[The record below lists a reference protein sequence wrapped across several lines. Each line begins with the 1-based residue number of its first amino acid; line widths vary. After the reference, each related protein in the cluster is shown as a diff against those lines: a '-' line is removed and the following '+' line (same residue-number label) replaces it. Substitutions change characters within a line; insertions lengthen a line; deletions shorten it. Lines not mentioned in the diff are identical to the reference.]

1 MNKITLFVSAA
12 LLLTFG
18 CAKEVQHPQQKEAVK
33 VGVSLAQVSTRTYLD
48 PSVADGKR
56 QVCWSEG
63 DEINLNGYTSLPL
76 TAEQAGKPV
85 ADFLFYNGAA
95 PLSIVYPASI
105 CDESGYAEDG
115 SINIDIPSVQEY
127 SATSFGKNAAVLYGY
142 GEVQPVALSNLCGAV
157 RVAVKG
163 QQTVITKAALI
174 SNDRTVAI
182 AGKYRLNPQTG
193 AYTVIDVIH
202 SVALDITEI
211 TLTDE
216 GQSFYFTLPYGE
228 YPAGFTVKFYDSEGG
243 PMECLWLRNSED
255 TQGVKIEAGRLYEF
269 KPVEFTAGK
278 KEILTGA
285 DWNYIATQINEGK
298 SDWKAVYL
306 DEKTN
311 TIKFGADIT
320 LDKDAVQIQS
330 LEYTLDGNGFS
341 VMNHEAAKPL
351 VYDLPEGG
359 VIRDLTLAGNMSV
372 TTADVSAFT
381 FSVSG
386 GTIENCTNEMDI
398 EITTKHPAFG
408 AFVRTITSG
417 TLKGCVNKGDITVNL
432 VNEAASS
439 VSKSFGGALAAT
451 CFNPTGI
458 STIEDCVN
466 EGDVKVILNI
476 GSYSGVQRAGYG
488 GIIGYIS
495 GAGADNTCR
504 IIGCENHGKVSLDIA
519 HQPTTMALIQYS
531 VGGILGLSS
540 AVATSADSG
549 GTGKNHGS
557 SKIADPFLSST
568 ENSYIYL
575 EKCSNYGEVSNNLTS
590 RSASTDIF
598 TKVFTGGIAGTVI
611 GLSDKHS
618 VIKDC
623 VSKGAVIPYSVKI
636 NPYNRAGLCT
646 VCGGVV
652 GLGGYVDI
660 TGGSVDSAV
669 GTPDAMTFSVGGV
682 IGTALTKFSISGMN
696 ISPKISHSYS
706 VDHAKDNH
714 ALAVVNS
721 TSKLGTTTDISGSSV
736 TGCTFGGS
744 FFTASTAKYTD
755 VAPYPDQIV
764 SVTAEDIA
772 IGRYIISASYTK
784 GDVTLSDNTFAAVN
798 GQEE

>member
-1 MNKITLFVSAA
+1 MNKRILFISAA
-12 LLLTFG
+12 MILASG
-18 CAKEVQHPQQKEAVK
+18 CVKESGSLEEQDLVK
-33 VGVSLAQVSTRTYLD
+33 VGVSLSDVRTRTCLD
-48 PSVADGKR
+48 ETVADGRR

-63 DEINLNGYTSLPL
+63 DAINLNGYASLPL
-76 TAEQAGKPV
+76 TADQAGKSV
-85 ADFLFYNGAA
+85 ADFLFYNGTA

-105 CDESGYAEDG
+105 CEGERYAEDG
-115 SINIDIPSVQEY
+115 SITVNIPATQEY
-127 SATSFGKNAAVLYGY
+127 SATSFGKDAAVLYGY
-142 GEVQPVALSNLCGAV
+142 GESQPVMLNNLCGAV
-157 RVAVKG
+157 RVTVKG

-174 SNDRTVAI
+174 SNDRAVGI
-182 AGKYRLNPQTG
+182 AGKCSLNPQTG
-193 AYTVIDVIH
+193 AYAVLEGIH
-202 SVALDITEI
+202 SVALDITEV
-211 TLTDE
+211 TLSAE

-228 YPAGFTVKFYDSEGG
+228 YPEGFTVKFYDSHNG
-243 PMECLWLRNSED
+243 PMECLWLRNTEAEE
-255 TQGVKIEAGRLYEF
+255 GVTIEAGKLYEF

-285 DWNYIATQINEGK
+285 DWNYIASQINEGK
-298 SDWKAVYL
+298 TEWKSAYL
-306 DEKTN
+306 NEKTN

-320 LDKDAVQIQS
+320 LDKNAVQIQS
-330 LEYTLDGNGFS
+330 LEYTIDGNGFS
-341 VMNHEAAKPL
+341 VINQEAAKPL

-359 VIRDLTLAGNMSV
+359 VIRDLTLAGHMTV
-372 TTADVSAFT
+372 ATADVSAFT

-398 EITTKHPAFG
+398 EVTTKNPAFG
-408 AFVRTITSG
+408 AFVRTITAG

-432 VNEAASS
+432 VNETGPS
-439 VSKSFGGALAAT
+439 VSKSFGGGLVAT
-451 CFNPTGI
+451 CFTPTGI

-466 EGDVKVILNI
+466 EGDVKVILKI
-476 GSYSGVQRAGYG
+476 GNYLGVQRAGYG

-495 GAGADNTCR
+495 GAGADKTCR
-504 IIGCENHGKVSLDIA
+504 IIGCENHGKVSLDLVQ
-519 HQPTTMALIQYS
+519 QPSSMPLIQYS

-540 AVATSADSG
+540 ALTTSKDSG
-549 GTGKNHGS
+549 GSGVDHS
-557 SKIADPFLSST
+557 ASKIADPLLSSSV
-568 ENSYIYL
+568 NSYIYL
-575 EKCSNYGEVSNNLTS
+575 EKCSNFGEVSNNLTS
-590 RSASTDIF
+590 RSASNDIF

-611 GLSDKHS
+611 GRPEKHA

-623 VSKGAVIPYSVKI
+623 VSKGTVLPYSVKI
-636 NPYNRAGLCT
+636 NPYSRAGLCT
-646 VCGGVV
+646 VCGGVL

-660 TGGSVDSAV
+660 TGGSVESAV

-721 TSKLGTTTDISGSSV
+721 TSKLGTATDISGSSV
-736 TGCTFGGS
+736 IGCTFGGS

-755 VAPYPDQIV
+755 AAPYPEKIV
-764 SVTAEDIA
+764 PVTAEDIA
-772 IGRYIISASYTK
+772 IGKYIISASYTK
-784 GDVTLSDNTFAAVN
+784 GDVTLSDNTFAGVN